1 MRILYLTLM
10 LVSMSTFSQNIIIG
24 DSQVPYIDM
33 QTSKAYRVP
42 QLWKG
47 GIGASEL
54 TRMVNNYPITPSIKN
69 VVISIGTNDRFQ
81 GNVVQLFLALKRKF
95 PNAKFYAVQGSWGW
109 GGVKSISRTTVYR
122 YYLQK
127 FRTQGAEIIEV
138 PIGYG
143 DPHSQKASY
152 NLIGKSLDKIL

>member
-1 MRILYLTLM
+1 MKQLYLILM
-10 LVSMSTFSQNIIIG
+10 LASMSAFSQNIIIG
-24 DSQVPYIDM
+24 DSQVPYIDT
-33 QTSKAYRVP
+33 QTSKAHRVP

-69 VVISIGTNDRFQ
+69 VVISIGTNNRFQ
-81 GNVVQLFLALKRKF
+81 GGVVQLFSALKRKF

-109 GGVKSISRTTVYR
+109 GGVKAITRTTVYR
-122 YYLQK
+122 YYLQ
-127 FRTQGAEIIEV
+127 FQTQGAVIIET
-138 PIGYG
+138 PIGFG
-143 DPHSQKASY
+143 DPHGPKASY

>member
-1 MRILYLTLM
+1 
-10 LVSMSTFSQNIIIG
+10 MSTFSQNIIIG
-24 DSQVPYIDM
+24 DSQVPYIDT

-54 TRMVNNYPITPSIKN
+54 TKMVNNYPITPSIKN

-81 GNVVQLFLALKRKF
+81 GNVVQLFSALKRKF

-109 GGVKSISRTTVYR
+109 GGVRSISSSTVYK
-122 YYLQK
+122 YYLQ
-127 FRTQGAEIIEV
+127 FQTQGAIIIK
-138 PIGYG
+138 PAIGPG
-143 DPHSQKASY
+143 DPHGPKASY

>member
-1 MRILYLTLM
+1 MKVIYYVLLLT
-10 LVSMSTFSQNIIIG
+10 SMSVFSQNIIIG
-24 DSQVPYIDM
+24 DSQVPYIDT
-33 QTSKAYRVP
+33 QTHKAERAP
-42 QLWKG
+42 GLWKG
-47 GIGASEL
+47 GIGAAEL
-54 TRMVNNYPITPSIKN
+54 TKMVNNYPITPSIKN

-127 FRTQGAEIIEV
+127 FRTQGAEVIEV

>member
-1 MRILYLTLM
+1 MLLT
-10 LVSMSTFSQNIIIG
+10 SMSVYSQNIIIG
-24 DSQVPYIDM
+24 DSQVPYIDT
-33 QTSKAYRVP
+33 QTSKAHRVP

-54 TRMVNNYPITPSIKN
+54 TKMVNNYPITPSVKN

-109 GGVKSISRTTVYR
+109 GGVKAITRTTVYR
-122 YYLQK
+122 YYLQ
-127 FRTQGAEIIEV
+127 FQTQGAVIIET
-138 PIGYG
+138 PIGFG
-143 DPHSQKASY
+143 DPHGPKASY